1 MKNIVFYGYQ
11 GLRLPREV
19 QLRRVK
25 RVIENELSPLQR
37 ETLMAY
43 YFQRETIPQIAL
55 RRGVNKSTVCRT
67 LQRAERKLQQYLKY

>member
-1 MKNIVFYGYQ
+1 MKNIVFDGYQ

-25 RVIENELSPLQR
+25 RVIENELSHLQR

>member
-1 MKNIVFYGYQ
+1 MKNIVFDGYQ

-55 RRGVNKSTVCRT
+55 RRGVNKSSVCRT

>member
-1 MKNIVFYGYQ
+1 MKNIVFDGYQ

-67 LQRAERKLQQYLKY
+67 LQRAERRLQQYLKY

>member
-1 MKNIVFYGYQ
+1 MKNFVFDGYQ

-67 LQRAERKLQQYLKY
+67 LQRAERKLQQ

>member
-1 MKNIVFYGYQ
+1 MKNIVFDGYQ

-37 ETLMAY
+37 ETLMSY

>member
-1 MKNIVFYGYQ
+1 MKNIVFDGYQ

-37 ETLMAY
+37 ATLMAY

>member
-1 MKNIVFYGYQ
+1 MKNIVFDGYQ

-37 ETLMAY
+37 ET
-43 YFQRETIPQIAL
+43 IPQIAL
-55 RRGVNKSTVCRT
+55 RRGVNKSSVCRT